1 MRCHA
6 LRALTIGLVLALAAA
21 APAAEPVPLGP
32 CGPIDRPYD
41 SVELTGSQLHR
52 LGNVPIARL
61 GLLAFRGPHAA
72 PIPFQVDERTGRK
85 LALPDGPEPTRDDP
99 PDVLDADDLLVF
111 MGCDAGERGSAA
123 ALEET
128 LGVTGSLTAWRE
140 IRIEDPVRH
149 AAGFVY
155 RSDTRGTYPY
165 RPAAEGRVF
174 RIPEIPTTL
183 PTLDEL
189 YGRVAR
195 RPQALAEYILQG
207 LRPGQLNVH
216 TLHAELEGG
225 PHLDVL
231 EALLAGVQGVAR
243 VVRLCDEATAL
254 APATLPVCSVREG
267 AVPGRAMPVA
277 LQGPS
282 VSAGT

>member
-1 MRCHA
+1 DTR
-6 LRALTIGLVLALAAA
+6 LALKIDIDTHDGLARGVPAIASCLAARGLCA
-21 APAAEPVPLGP
+21 SFFVV
-32 CGPIDRPYD
+32 CGPDRM
-41 SVELTGSQLHR
+41 GRR
-52 LGNVPIARL
+52 LARL
-61 GLLAFRGPHAA
+61 LSPDF
-72 PIPFQVDERTGRK
+72 VRK
-85 LALPDGPEPTRDDP
+85 LIRTR
-99 PDVLDADDLLVF
+99 
-111 MGCDAGERGSAA
+111 
-123 ALEET
+123 
-128 LGVTGSLTAWRE
+128 
-140 IRIEDPVRH
+140 PVR
-149 AAGFVY
+149 VY
-155 RSDTRGTYPY
+155 GWRTLLSGTL

-195 RPQALAEYILQG
+195 RPQALAECILQG

-231 EALLAGVQGVAR
+231 EALLDGVQGVAR

-282 VSAGT
+282 V

>member
-1 MRCHA
+1 M
-6 LRALTIGLVLALAAA
+6 
-21 APAAEPVPLGP
+21 
-32 CGPIDRPYD
+32 
-41 SVELTGSQLHR
+41 
-52 LGNVPIARL
+52 
-61 GLLAFRGPHAA
+61 
-72 PIPFQVDERTGRK
+72 
-85 LALPDGPEPTRDDP
+85 
-99 PDVLDADDLLVF
+99 
-111 MGCDAGERGSAA
+111 
-123 ALEET
+123 
-128 LGVTGSLTAWRE
+128 TAWRE
-140 IRIEDPVRH
+140 VCPRSPAAWRLAACARRSSSCAGLAAVD
-149 AAGFVY
+149 AAGFAY
-155 RSDTRGTYPY
+155 RSDTRGAYPY
-165 RPAAEGRVF
+165 RPAADGRVF

-195 RPQALAEYILQG
+195 RPQALAECILQG

-231 EALLAGVQGVAR
+231 EALLASVQGVAR

-267 AVPGRAMPVA
+267 AVPGRATPVA